1 MTVLMY
7 FSLTWI
13 YFSLVY
19 AENDQSIFDAVLQG
33 HLDFSSDP
41 WPSISS
47 SSKDLVKKML
57 RSDPRERI
65 FAAEVLMREDGDT
78 SDKPLDIVVLSRMK
92 QFRAMNKLEKLALK
106 VIAENFFKE
115 EIIGLKEMFKYID
128 IDNSG
133 TITFEELKAGLTKMG
148 TKISESEVRQLMKA
162 VFPWLFLILWL
173 LFPLFLAHI
182 SILKLFFMFILQI
195 WQALDHLLSF

>member
-19 AENDQSIFDAVLQG
+19 TENDQSIFDAVLQG

-65 FAAEVLMREDGDT
+65 FAAEVLNHPWMREDGDI

-92 QFRAMNKLEKLALK
+92 QFRAMTKLEKVALK
-106 VIAENFFKE
+106 VIAENLFKE
-115 EIIGLKEMFKYID
+115 EIIGLKEMFKSID

-148 TKISESEVRQLMKA
+148 TKISESEPSDSA
-162 VFPWLFLILWL
+162 SGPILSMDARRSHDDNDPNDI
-173 LFPLFLAHI
+173 F
-182 SILKLFFMFILQI
+182 
-195 WQALDHLLSF
+195 